1 MSGSTLP
8 PFLNS
13 SGTGPSSPRPH
24 VVVVGGGFGGL
35 YAARALAPAGLDVT
49 LIDRHNYHLFQ
60 PLLYQVASA
69 ALSAGDIAAPIRSL
83 FRRYKNVR
91 VLMGEVTDFDLAGK
105 RVMTTD
111 GDYRYEYLV
120 VAAGATGTYFGHDDW
135 AQFAPGLKG
144 IEDAIGI
151 RRRIFCAYETAESH
165 PEGSEMRNALMTFV
179 VIGGGATGV
188 EMAGAIVE
196 IATKTL
202 RQDFR
207 SIDPTRTR
215 VILLQSGSRIL
226 PDYPGDLSDS
236 ARTQLERLGVEVRTG
251 WRVTNIT
258 AEGVTAGDQFIPS
271 KTVIW
276 AAGVRPSPLG
286 AKLGVPLDKAG
297 RVLVDEHLALPDF
310 PNVFVVGDLAH
321 VNDKKKGT
329 VPGIASAAIQE
340 GVAAGRNIVRLAAG
354 GYARPFVYDDRG
366 QLATIGRNSAV
377 GIVKGIPVKGF
388 IAWVMWLLV
397 HIYFLIG
404 FENRMFVLLN
414 WAYSYLSYNKSARI
428 ITGGSGAE
436 AS

>member
-1 MSGSTLP
+1 
-8 PFLNS
+8 
-13 SGTGPSSPRPH
+13 

-35 YAARALAPAGLDVT
+35 YAARTLASLGFDLT

-83 FRRYKNVR
+83 FRRYKNVN
-91 VLMGEVTDFDLAGK
+91 VLMAEVTDFDLTAK
-105 RVMTTD
+105 RVMTTV
-111 GDYRYEYLV
+111 GDYRFDYLI
-120 VAAGATGTYFGHDDW
+120 VAAGATGTYFGHDEW
-135 AQFAPGLKG
+135 AKFAPGLKG

-165 PEGSEMRNALMTFV
+165 PEGSEQRNALMTFV

-207 SIDPTRTR
+207 AIDPCQTK
-215 VILLQSGSRIL
+215 VILLQSGNRIL
-226 PDYPGDLSDS
+226 PDYPDDLSDS
-236 ARTQLERLGVEVRTG
+236 ARKQLEHLGVEVRTG

-258 AEGVTAGDQFIPS
+258 ADGVTVGDQFIPS

-286 AKLGVPLDKAG
+286 EKLGVSLDKGG
-297 RVLVDEHLALPDF
+297 RVLVDLNLAVPGH

-321 VNDKKKGT
+321 VKDEKKGT

-340 GVAAGRNIVRLAAG
+340 GVAAGRNVARLAAG

-377 GIVKGIPVKGF
+377 GIVKGVPVKGF
-388 IAWVMWLLV
+388 VAWAMWLLV

-404 FENRMFVLLN
+404 FENRMFVILN
-414 WAYSYLSYNKSARI
+414 WAYSYLSYNRSARL
-428 ITGGSGAE
+428 ITGEHGTES
-436 AS
+436 S